1 MLDRLVNIL
10 KLKKNQ
16 TDQFQGQR
24 FMQIKKQIILIYHER
39 FVKKK
44 FFSKCLKV
52 TDIAT
57 YRKYLHDSGRCFTCL
72 NQGIKFYLSF
82 ILLQTAVVRLTNKSN
97 SNQ

>member
-16 TDQFQGQR
+16 TDHFQGQR

-39 FVKKK
+39 FVKKI

-52 TDIAT
+52 TDIAIH
-57 YRKYLHDSGRCFTCL
+57 RKYLHDSGRCFTFS
-72 NQGIKFYLSF
+72 IR
-82 ILLQTAVVRLTNKSN
+82 A
-97 SNQ
+97 